1 MLALASLA
9 FVGCSKDE
17 ITEVNQG
24 DPIRF
29 TANASK
35 ASRADVTTT
44 TTINVD
50 GSKFHV
56 WAYYGDA
63 EFMDGL
69 ATKSGDV
76 WTYQTPKYWPN
87 EGTVDFYA
95 VHPTSIEDLATVS
108 ATSQT
113 VNNFIVE
120 SEVAEQL
127 DFIYAI
133 NLDEKKQDSAVPMN
147 FRHALSQIV
156 FAAKSGA
163 NSNLSVTIDGVSV
176 HNIYGQGDYTFP
188 ELETIKQLDKDENA
202 ETENSDVVGIQDT
215 YGTWALE
222 GGSVKSFAAGI
233 TAATINP
240 SDEKVL
246 TTESAKAVADDPNTT
261 EDETQ
266 AAVTSG
272 ALLLLPQGSDADRGA
287 LKAWDPATET
297 VGTPATGSTKTKTTG
312 TYFKISCKVRD
323 DESKVYLYGGE
334 SNFGNVYIPVAID
347 WEQGKKYTYIFTF
360 DNGAGYDEEGDE
372 ILVPIK
378 FTVTVDEFQSEEDIT
393 VDM

>member
-44 TTINVD
+44 TSINVD

-56 WAYYGDA
+56 WAYYGNA
-63 EFMDGL
+63 EFMNGL

-87 EGTVDFYA
+87 EGAVDFYA
-95 VHPTSIEDLATVS
+95 VHPTSIEELATVS
-108 ATSQT
+108 AASQK
-113 VNNFIVE
+113 VNDF
-120 SEVAEQL
+120 EVNSDVTKQL

-133 NLDEKKQDSAVPMN
+133 NLDEEKQTSAVPMN

-163 NSNLSVTIDGVSV
+163 NSYLSVTIDGVSV

-188 ELETIKQLDKDENA
+188 KFETIEWLDEDENA
-202 ETENSDVVGIQDT
+202 ETEKSDVVGIKDT

-222 GGSVKSFAAGI
+222 DGSVKSFVAGI

-240 SDEKVL
+240 GEEKDL
-246 TTESAKAVADDPNTT
+246 TTKSA
-261 EDETQ
+261 E
-266 AAVTSG
+266 AVTSG
-272 ALLLLPQGSDADRGA
+272 ALLLLPQGSADDRGA
-287 LKAWDPATET
+287 LKAWNPATET
-297 VGTPATGSTKTKTTG
+297 VGAPATGSSKTQTTG
-312 TYFKISCKVRD
+312 TYFKISCKVKD
-323 DESKVYLYGGE
+323 TDSNVYLYGGE
-334 SNFGNVYIPVAID
+334 SNFEYVYIPVAID

-360 DNGAGYDEEGDE
+360 DDGAGYDENGEE

-378 FTVTVDEFQSEEDIT
+378 FTVTVDEFQSEEDII
-393 VDM
+393 VNM

>member
-44 TTINVD
+44 TSINID

-95 VHPTSIEDLATVS
+95 VHPTSIEELATVS
-108 ATSQT
+108 AASQM
-113 VNNFIVE
+113 VNNFIVK
-120 SEVAEQL
+120 STVTEQL

-133 NLDEKKQDSAVPMN
+133 NLDEEKQTSAVPMN

-188 ELETIKQLDKDENA
+188 KLGTEVQLKPDTNA
-202 ETENSDVVGIQDT
+202 ETEKSDVEGIEDT
-215 YGTWALE
+215 YGTWVLE
-222 GGSVKSFAAGI
+222 GEVTSFVAGI
-233 TAATINP
+233 TAATITP
-240 SDEKVL
+240 GTDEIL
-246 TTESAKAVADDPNTT
+246 TTESADAVADDPNTT
-261 EDETQ
+261 EDETK

-272 ALLLLPQGSDADRGA
+272 ALLLLPQGPADDRGA
-287 LKAWDPATET
+287 LKAWDPAKET
-297 VGTPATGSTKTKTTG
+297 VGTTTG
-312 TYFKISCKVRD
+312 TYFKISCKVWD
-323 DESKVYLYGGE
+323 DESDVYLYGGE
-334 SNFGNVYIPVAID
+334 SKFGNVYIPVAID

-360 DNGAGYDEEGDE
+360 DDGAGYDENGDE

-378 FTVTVDEFQSEEDIT
+378 FTVTVDEFQSEDDIT

>member
-44 TTINVD
+44 TSINVD

-95 VHPTSIEDLATVS
+95 VHPTSIKDLATVS
-108 ATSQT
+108 AASQT
-113 VNNFIVE
+113 VNNFIVK
-120 SEVAEQL
+120 SNVTEQL

-133 NLDEKKQDSAVPMN
+133 NLDEEKQTSAVPMN

-156 FAAKSGA
+156 FAAKSRA

-188 ELETIKQLDKDENA
+188 KLGTEVQLKTDAYA
-202 ETENSDVVGIQDT
+202 ETEKSTEEGIKDT

-240 SDEKVL
+240 NKQKDL
-246 TTESAKAVADDPNTT
+246 TTKSAKAVADDPNTT
-261 EDETQ
+261 EDETK

-272 ALLLLPQGSDADRGA
+272 ALLLLPQGPADDRGA
-287 LKAWDPATET
+287 LKAWDPAKET
-297 VGTPATGSTKTKTTG
+297 VGTTTG
-312 TYFKISCKVRD
+312 TYFKISCKVWD
-323 DESKVYLYGGE
+323 TESNVYLYGEE
-334 SNFGNVYIPVAID
+334 SKSKNVYIPVAID

-360 DNGAGYDEEGDE
+360 DDGAGYDENGDE

-378 FTVTVDEFQSEEDIT
+378 FTVTVDEFQSEDDIT
-393 VDM
+393 VNM